1 MRITKKEKK
10 QRKLNSLNL
19 FESKKVEQW
28 KKEDVFKEITSFE
41 WVELK
46 SIYQE

>member
-1 MRITKKEKK
+1 MTKKEKK
-10 QRKLNSLNL
+10 GRKQNSINI

-28 KKEDVFKEITSFE
+28 RKQDVFKEITSFE

-46 SIYQE
+46 STY

>member
-1 MRITKKEKK
+1 MTKKEKK
-10 QRKLNSLNL
+10 ERKQNSINI

-28 KKEDVFKEITSFE
+28 KKQDVFKEITSFE

-46 SIYQE
+46 STY

>member
-1 MRITKKEKK
+1 MAKKEKK
-10 QRKLNSLNL
+10 ERKQNSINI

-28 KKEDVFKEITSFE
+28 KKQDVFKEITSFE

-46 SIYQE
+46 STY

>member
-1 MRITKKEKK
+1 MTKKEKK
-10 QRKLNSLNL
+10 ERKLNSINI

-28 KKEDVFKEITSFE
+28 RKQDVFKEITSFE

-46 SIYQE
+46 STY

>member
-1 MRITKKEKK
+1 MTKKEKK
-10 QRKLNSLNL
+10 ERKQNSINI

-28 KKEDVFKEITSFE
+28 KKQDVFKKITSFE

-46 SIYQE
+46 STY

>member
-1 MRITKKEKK
+1 MTKKQKK
-10 QRKLNSLNL
+10 ERKQNSINI

-28 KKEDVFKEITSFE
+28 KKQDVFKEITSFE

-46 SIYQE
+46 STY

>member
-1 MRITKKEKK
+1 MKLTKSEKK
-10 QRKLNSLNL
+10 LRKLNSINI
-19 FESKKVEQW
+19 FDSKKVEKW

-46 SIYQE
+46 ST

>member
-1 MRITKKEKK
+1 MTKKEKK
-10 QRKLNSLNL
+10 ERKLNSINI

-28 KKEDVFKEITSFE
+28 KKQDVFKEITSFE

-46 SIYQE
+46 STY

>member
-1 MRITKKEKK
+1 MTKKEKK
-10 QRKLNSLNL
+10 ERKQNSINI

-28 KKEDVFKEITSFE
+28 RKQDVFKEITSFE

-46 SIYQE
+46 STY